1 MILAKSTTGVCMLT
15 QADLE
20 LRCDKEEDQWI
31 VWHLLHWGMCILVH
45 EALALPSAFLA

>member
-1 MILAKSTTGVCMLT
+1 MLT

-31 VWHLLHWGMCILVH
+31 DWHLLHWGHVYTG
-45 EALALPSAFLA
+45 A